1 MKRQIA
7 IAATALLGAAASS
20 FAMPQKAADIT
31 VSGYTGSGTLENF
44 PVLVRLAEYDAET
57 GKGIQGFSYA
67 DCATGGLD
75 ISFEDAGGNLLA
87 HEIDTWNPKGES
99 LVWVRVPSLS
109 GKATTFTMRWKDAAP
124 PSVTASDVWSAD
136 YAGVW
141 HLGEEGLGGTSANS
155 TANGSILDGENTPTT
170 TNATGKVGNGRQIS
184 DSTDTKNDVG
194 GIYVDGSQDCTKFD
208 GVFTISGWFWHRNQA
223 YNYDHLFYKR
233 EASGSNTGG
242 IALEMNNGNNSI
254 AVRGGNNTN
263 VSVDISTLKN
273 TWSYLTFV
281 YNGET
286 AYVYQDGECKNPK
299 GAKIGEATD
308 NNLRWV
314 FGNDTDGYGG
324 AKGDISWKGVIDEVR
339 LRTGASSA
347 DWVKAEYQTMALEN
361 YLTYGSAYSYSSDG
375 VLVISGSSDA
385 IGSPTP
391 AYGKRTGLT
400 AGAEI
405 PVACPVWTNE
415 TGTAV
420 YSCTGWKLYN
430 GEGEVV
436 DSGAES
442 AFTYVHPSP
451 AAYRR
456 LEWQW
461 TKSGKVPSAAGGT
474 VSGTLVYAPGDT
486 VTLTATPA
494 EGYTF
499 FRWTG
504 DIGNADPAEPTVTFT
519 AASAEP
525 VAALFGTQLV
535 VASDG
540 SGDYTSLNAAVAAAT
555 DNTTILVRDGTYVNE
570 TTGFLAIA
578 KPIKIVSENGC
589 DTTFFRSSK
598 NPNSSNVIKDLVKGI
613 QVNHALAI
621 VKGLTFFNF
630 GCDGSQNPQGLGVY
644 LQQGLVENCVIS
656 NTLPNHGG
664 SALHVAGGEARH
676 LLIMKNTSRDQRN
689 GAGVYMTGGTVTN
702 CVIRNNSAPN
712 GGGAYVDGADAKLL
726 GCTLFSNS
734 GTGGGVYLASGLVQ
748 DCVITNNS
756 GTGGGVYQTDG
767 TLANCLV
774 QKNRAS
780 YTQSCGGVYSTGG
793 TIADCTI
800 LANTAYDASGRQ
812 LRKTA
817 GELRGTTAGE
827 GLHAIPSS
835 DLVSVA
841 NGVTV
846 ADCALQCPGIAGAT
860 LLNASET
867 FGEEAPRIVADKTVG
882 LTNLVVAFSLDG
894 VDAASCAWT
903 FGDGA
908 TPASA
913 TGLAPTATFTE
924 PGAYTVAATVTT
936 AGGATLDLALE
947 IHALASD
954 AYVSKAGSA
963 TFPYDTPE
971 KATDDLNAAAAA
983 VFADDD
989 FAGTVHVAADTY
1001 TYGGADRSKTFAPWI
1016 LVNKG
1021 VRVEGPDEGVATF
1034 DAASKTMN
1042 LFLFHPRAVV
1052 SGLTFYRGKYGNNSV
1067 YGGNLHMTA
1076 GTITNCAFT
1085 SGSCPFGGQATMR
1098 GGSAYG
1104 CTFAGGSLSSS
1115 GTDRHAGG
1123 LNIEGGTVTVA
1134 DCLIR
1139 NNSGCYGGG
1148 LHVNSANAV
1157 VTNCVIRG
1165 NSAKDCGGGGVTLIN
1180 GLVTHSVVTNNS
1192 TGAAGGGVQMS
1203 GGKLRNCVVAFNKS
1217 TNTGSK
1223 WGATAAGTAGGGG
1236 LNISNGTAENCTFY
1250 GDTSASGTRCDEL
1263 SMSGG
1268 TVRNCLFLGTD
1279 ANAAFDVRKSAGT
1292 ATHCYFRSEV
1302 AGDGN
1307 VTGDAKVKGADA
1319 GDFTLLFGSVCLD
1332 AGMEVADVATDI
1344 RGAPRPVDGNDD
1356 GTAAW
1361 DIGAY
1366 EMDFAGQLAA
1376 SFEADVTTGG
1386 GETAVTLTAS
1396 VSGGTAPY
1404 TYTWTIG
1411 GETIAS
1417 SEPTLTYTF
1426 GYGSHDVSLS
1436 VADATGATSETVT
1449 RSGLVQIK
1457 APVVYVS
1464 TAGTAKWPYD
1474 TWEKATDDWTAALT
1488 AVYATD
1494 EAPGTVLV
1502 ADGTYT
1508 AHDSDV
1514 FTAAIAQ
1521 PIHFLGTNAACG
1533 AVFNGQGN
1541 EHKVFSVNHAK
1552 ALVANLTL
1560 SNCKGGY
1567 GDNSGALWLYDGTV
1581 SNCVFTGGGG
1591 NGGGLV
1597 LQMGGLLCDSVL
1609 KDHDAGGDAGGDRY
1623 AGGLNI
1629 TGGTAERLVISGNA
1643 DGTAGGVRVHGAT
1656 AVLRDSVIRNNT
1668 SGDGGAVLVDSGL
1681 VENCVISNNT
1691 NTAKAGNLVTDIAG
1705 AGATVR
1711 GGTLRNCLIVGNRS
1725 TGGGAQPTAGSLFVK
1740 TGSAYN
1746 NTVWDNTLSTG
1757 ATNDIYQISGT
1768 AKNNIA
1774 GVFTTAGG
1782 AADGNYAGDN
1792 PGFRDLAAGD
1802 YSLRGGS
1809 LCKDI
1814 GDWTVWG
1821 ETRRAAKESKDMV
1834 GNSRLCGHSVD
1845 AGCYEYAA
1853 RGFTL
1858 SFR

>member
-57 GKGIQGFSYA
+57 SKGIQGFSYA

-109 GKATTFTMRWKDAAP
+109 GKATTFTMRWKDVAP
-124 PSVTASDVWSAD
+124 PSVTASDVWSAG
-136 YAGVW
+136 YIGVW
-141 HLGEEGLGGTSANS
+141 HFSEEGGDAT
-155 TANGSILDGENTPTT
+155 D
-170 TNATGKVGNGRQIS
+170 ATGHGLTGVETGSSSLAPASKVGGARAVASGALQVP
-184 DSTDTKNDVG
+184 DYEATYG
-194 GIYVDGSQDCTKFD
+194 GAT
-208 GVFTISGWFWHRNQA
+208 VFSASGWFYCPGVKAGYLAVLNKKTTAGAAWNS
-223 YNYDHLFYKR
+223 
-233 EASGSNTGG
+233 ASGWY
-242 IALEMNNGNNSI
+242 LEMNNSLTSI
-254 AVRGGNNTN
+254 GLICSSSTKYTCNIPNITQGWNYFHVVSSGSNVKLYLNGSTTPGFNKDHALKAAGVPLYLMPTVGYADEFRVRGVAN
-263 VSVDISTLKN
+263 
-273 TWSYLTFV
+273 
-281 YNGET
+281 
-286 AYVYQDGECKNPK
+286 
-299 GAKIGEATD
+299 
-308 NNLRWV
+308 
-314 FGNDTDGYGG
+314 
-324 AKGDISWKGVIDEVR
+324 
-339 LRTGASSA
+339 SA
-347 DWVKAEYQTMALEN
+347 DWTAAEYQTVAVAD
-361 YLTYGSAYSYSSDG
+361 YLTYGSAYSPDG
-375 VLVISGSSDA
+375 VLDIAGSPDA

-436 DSGAES
+436 DSGPES
-442 AFTYVHPSP
+442 AFTYAHPTP

-461 TKSGKVPSAAGGT
+461 AKSAKVPSSTGGT

-494 EGYTF
+494 EGYAF

-525 VAALFGTQLV
+525 VAALFGPQLV
-535 VASDG
+535 VAADG
-540 SGDYTSLNAAVAAAT
+540 SGDYTSLNAAVAVAP
-555 DNTTILVRDGTYVNE
+555 DNATILVRDGTYVNE
-570 TTGFLAIA
+570 TTGFLAID
-578 KPIKIVSENGC
+578 KSIKVVSENGAQHAC
-589 DTTFFRSSK
+589 FRGPNDPSGTT
-598 NPNSSNVIKDLVKGI
+598 IKSLSKGI
-613 QVNHALAI
+613 QVNHTLAI

-630 GCDGSQNPQGLGVY
+630 GCDGSQNPQALGVY

-664 SALHVAGGEARH
+664 SALHVTGGEARH
-676 LLIMKNTSRDQRN
+676 LLIMKNTSRDQKN
-689 GAGVYMTGGTVTN
+689 GAGVYMTGGVVTN
-702 CVIRNNSAPN
+702 CVIRDNSVTVANNADNS
-712 GGGAYVDGADAKLL
+712 GGGVCVDGANAKLL
-726 GCTLFSNS
+726 CCEIFSNS
-734 GTGGGVYLASGLVQ
+734 GNSAGVHLISGLVSG
-748 DCVITNNS
+748 CVITNNS
-756 GTGGGVYQTDG
+756 GSAGGVCQTGG

-774 QKNRAS
+774 KGNEAN
-780 YTQSCGGVYSTGG
+780 YLQSCGGVNSTDGVI
-793 TIADCTI
+793 TNCTI
-800 LANTAYDASGRQ
+800 LANTAYNATGRQ
-812 LRKTA
+812 LIKTA
-817 GELRGTTAGE
+817 GELRDTIVGE
-827 GLHAIPSS
+827 SLHAIPSS
-835 DLVSVA
+835 DIVSVA
-841 NGVTV
+841 DGVTV

-860 LLNASET
+860 LLNASQV
-867 FGEEAPRIVADKTVG
+867 FGEETPRIVADKTVG
-882 LTNLVVAFSLDG
+882 LTNLVVSFSLDCP
-894 VDAASCAWT
+894 DAASCAWD
-903 FGDGA
+903 FGEGA

-913 TGLAPTATFTE
+913 TSLAPTATFTE

-936 AGGATLDLALE
+936 AGGATLNLALE
-947 IHALASD
+947 IRALASD
-954 AYVSKAGSA
+954 AYVSNTGSD

-971 KATDDLNAAAAA
+971 KATPDLNAAAAA
-983 VFADDD
+983 VFADDA
-989 FAGTVHVAADTY
+989 FVGTVHVAADTY
-1001 TYGGADRSKTFAPWI
+1001 PYGGANRSSTFVPWI
-1016 LVNKG
+1016 LVNKA
-1021 VRVEGPDEGVATF
+1021 VRVEGPGPGDAIF
-1034 DAASKTMN
+1034 DAANKRMN

-1052 SGLTFYRGKYGNNSV
+1052 SGLTFHRGKLDKGSMM

-1076 GTITNCAFT
+1076 GLVTNCAFT
-1085 SGSCPFGGQATMR
+1085 SGFCTYGGQATMR
-1098 GGSAYG
+1098 GGAAYG
-1104 CTFAGGSLSSS
+1104 CTFAGGSLSAS

-1134 DCLIR
+1134 DCLIF

-1157 VTNCVIRG
+1157 VTNCVIR
-1165 NSAKDCGGGGVTLIN
+1165 NNTSKNCGGGGVMLLS
-1180 GLVTHSVVTNNS
+1180 GLVTHCVITNN
-1192 TGAAGGGVQMS
+1192 TADHAGGVGINGS
-1203 GGKLRNCVVAFNKS
+1203 GTLRNCVVANNRA
-1217 TNTGSK
+1217 TGTGSSYK
-1223 WGATAAGTAGGGG
+1223 AGSGQHGGGG
-1236 LNISNGTAENCTFY
+1236 LKMTAAGIAENCTFY
-1250 GDTSASGTRCDEL
+1250 GNVSASATRCDEL
-1263 SMSGG
+1263 VQSAG
-1268 TVRNCLFLGTD
+1268 TVRNCIFLGKD
-1279 ANAAFDVRKSAGT
+1279 ANTSFDVLKTGGT
-1292 ATHCYFRSEV
+1292 ATYCYFRTEID
-1302 AGDGN
+1302 GDGN
-1307 VTGDAKVKGADA
+1307 ITGDAKVADPA
-1319 GDFTLLFGSVCLD
+1319 NGNFTLLHGSPCLD
-1332 AGMEVADVATDI
+1332 SGMEIAAVATDI
-1344 RGAPRPVDGNDD
+1344 RSAPRPVDGNDD
-1356 GTAAW
+1356 EIAAW

-1366 EMDFAGQLAA
+1366 EMNLAGQLNA
-1376 SFEADVTTGG
+1376 SFEADVTNGG
-1386 GETAVTLTAS
+1386 GATEVTFTAS

-1404 TYTWTIG
+1404 TYTWTVG
-1411 GETIAS
+1411 GVDYVTT
-1417 SEPTLTYTF
+1417 EPTFTHTF

-1436 VADATGATSETVT
+1436 VEDAAGSVSETVT
-1449 RSGLVQIK
+1449 RGSLIQIK
-1457 APVVYVS
+1457 APIVYVS
-1464 TAGTAKWPYD
+1464 TTGSAEWPYD
-1474 TWEKATDDWTAALT
+1474 TWEKATDDWTSALT

-1494 EAPGTVLV
+1494 AAPGTVLV
-1502 ADGTYT
+1502 ADGNYT
-1508 AHDSDV
+1508 AHDSEV
-1514 FTAAIAQ
+1514 FTANLVFPVI
-1521 PIHFLGTNAACG
+1521 FMGTNAACG
-1533 AVFNGQGN
+1533 AVFNGQN
-1541 EHKVFSVNHAK
+1541 SSHKVFSVNHAK

-1560 SNCKGGY
+1560 SNCGG
-1567 GDNSGALWLYDGTV
+1567 GVAGNPAALWLYDGVV
-1581 SNCVFTGGGG
+1581 SNCVFTGGSAGG
-1591 NGGGLV
+1591 AGLV

-1609 KDHDAGGDAGGDRY
+1609 SNHNAGGDAGPDRY
-1623 AGGLNI
+1623 AGGLDL
-1629 TGGTAERLVISGNA
+1629 TGGTAERLVISGNT
-1643 DGTAGGVRVHGAT
+1643 DGTAGGVRVHGAK

-1668 SGDGGAVLVDSGL
+1668 SSDGGAVLVDSGL

-1691 NTAKAGNLVTDIAG
+1691 NTAKAGNLVTDITG

-1725 TGGGAQPTAGSLFVK
+1725 TSGGTQQTAGSLFVK

-1845 AGCYEYAA
+1845 AGCYECAA
-1853 RGFTL
+1853 RGFIL
-1858 SFR
+1858 CVR